1 MVIVPAALFLL
12 GFPVYITLLAA
23 VCVTVVIVMDISPLV
38 IHQTM
43 FGGLNYFAFL
53 AVPFFVFAGDLMA
66 RSGIADRLV
75 NWIQLITGS
84 VRGSLPMTVIGA
96 STMMGAVSGS
106 SPATV
111 AAVGQIMYRKLTQV
125 GYDRNFS
132 LGLITSSGSIAIVIP
147 PSIALILYGSAAE
160 ESIST

>member
-1 MVIVPAALFLL
+1 
-12 GFPVYITLLAA
+12 
-23 VCVTVVIVMDISPLV
+23 
-38 IHQTM
+38 M

-106 SPATV
+106 SPAPV
-111 AAVGQIMYRKLTQV
+111 AAVGQIMNRKLTQE
-125 GYDRNFS
+125 GYDRNF
-132 LGLITSSGSIAIVIP
+132 
-147 PSIALILYGSAAE
+147 
-160 ESIST
+160 

>member
-1 MVIVPAALFLL
+1 MTVLAMVIVPIALFLL
-12 GFPVYITLLAA
+12 GFPIYITLLTA
-23 VCVTVVIVMDISPLV
+23 VCVTVVVVINISPLV

-43 FGGLNYFAFL
+43 FGGINYFAFL

-66 RSGIADRLV
+66 RGGIADRLV
-75 NWIQLITGS
+75 NWIQLITRS

-111 AAVGQIMYRKLTQV
+111 AAVGQIMYRKLTKE
-125 GYDRNFS
+125 GYERNFC
-132 LGLITSSGSIAIVIP
+132 LLYTS
-147 PSIALILYGSAAE
+147 PSPRDRSVSRMPSSA
-160 ESIST
+160 